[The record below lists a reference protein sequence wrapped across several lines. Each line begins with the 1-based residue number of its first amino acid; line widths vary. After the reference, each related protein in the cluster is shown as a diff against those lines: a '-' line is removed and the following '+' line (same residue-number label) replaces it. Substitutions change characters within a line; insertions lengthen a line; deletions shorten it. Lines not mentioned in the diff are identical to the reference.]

1 MNRREALLIR
11 AFCGWTVFVWAVFI
25 KNMIGDDTKDFG
37 FKAVHTLLALVSVA
51 FAVVV
56 WKVVSNVRRKQRE
69 PASE

>member
-11 AFCGWTVFVWAVFI
+11 AFCAWTVFVWVTRI
-25 KNMIGDDTKDFG
+25 KNIIGDDHDFG

-56 WKVVSNVRRKQRE
+56 LWVVGNVRRKQRE
-69 PASE
+69 SASE

>member
-11 AFCGWTVFVWAVFI
+11 AFCGWTVFIWI
-25 KNMIGDDTKDFG
+25 TRIRNILGDDRDIA
-37 FKAVHTLLALVSVA
+37 FKVVHTLLALVSIA

-56 WKVVSNVRRKQRE
+56 WRVISNVRRKQRE

>member
-1 MNRREALLIR
+1 MNRRQALVIR
-11 AFCGWTVFVWAVFI
+11 AFCAWTAFVWVTRI
-25 KNMIGDDTKDFG
+25 RNILGDDHDFG

-56 WKVVSNVRRKQRE
+56 WWVVGNVRRKQRE

>member
-1 MNRREALLIR
+1 MNRREALVIR
-11 AFCGWTVFVWAVFI
+11 AFCGWTVFVWITRI
-25 KNMIGDDTKDFG
+25 KNILGDDHDFG

-56 WKVVSNVRRKQRE
+56 WKVVSNVRRKQRD

>member
-11 AFCGWTVFVWAVFI
+11 AFCVWTVFVWVTRIRNILGEDHDA
-25 KNMIGDDTKDFG
+25 G
-37 FKAVHTLLALVSVA
+37 FKVVHTLLALVSVA

-56 WKVVSNVRRKQRE
+56 WKVVGNVRRKQRE

>member
-1 MNRREALLIR
+1 MNRREALVIR
-11 AFCGWTVFVWAVFI
+11 AFCVWTVFVWVTRI
-25 KNMIGDDTKDFG
+25 KNILGDDHDFG

-56 WKVVSNVRRKQRE
+56 WRVVSNVRRKQRQ

>member
-11 AFCGWTVFVWAVFI
+11 AFCGWTVFIWI
-25 KNMIGDDTKDFG
+25 TRIRNILGDDRG
-37 FKAVHTLLALVSVA
+37 IAFKAVHTLLALVSIA

-56 WKVVSNVRRKQRE
+56 WRVISNVRRKQRE

>member
-11 AFCGWTVFVWAVFI
+11 AFCAWTVFVWVTRI
-25 KNMIGDDTKDFG
+25 KNILGDDHDFG

-56 WKVVSNVRRKQRE
+56 LWVVGNVRRKQHE
-69 PASE
+69 HASE